1 MKEEKENKNNKW
13 FVISI
18 LVLATVFA
26 GISLIFNPQGYTG
39 EDFAYSIVAI
49 VVGFFI
55 WLSFLRG

>member
-13 FVISI
+13 LVISI

>member
-13 FVISI
+13 LVISI

-49 VVGFFI
+49 AVGFCV
-55 WLSFLRG
+55 WLFFLRG